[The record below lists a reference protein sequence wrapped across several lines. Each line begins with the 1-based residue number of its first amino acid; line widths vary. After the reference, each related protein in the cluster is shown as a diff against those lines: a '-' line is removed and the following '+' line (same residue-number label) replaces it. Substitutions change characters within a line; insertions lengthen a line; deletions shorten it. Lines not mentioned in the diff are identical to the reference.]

1 MDSKRDGL
9 LDEHIRRDIAVDIMS
24 MILAKRLRE
33 GTTDEEMKFLM
44 SERYAMYT
52 GDAKTIEKILTVYA
66 EEIRDLF

>member
-9 LDEHIRRDIAVDIMS
+9 LDEFIIRDVAVDIMS

-33 GTTDEEMKFLM
+33 GATDEEMKFLM
-44 SERYAMYT
+44 SERYAMYI